1 MAATTTDGLREGAR
15 TARTL
20 MHTVLGEAVA
30 PYRETVWQESLV
42 TALGA
47 LGVSAIAARQVVAR
61 ATREGLLISERIGR
75 RSLMHISADGLARFH
90 EGRQRTLSFGD
101 QPAWDERW
109 LLVAMTIPEER
120 REIRHRFRTQ
130 LEWLGFGSLGNGLW
144 VSPHVEHEE
153 EVLAL
158 LNSGE
163 IPVGAFVCVTDR
175 IASHTPTELART
187 AWDLGSLR
195 RRYDSFVQ
203 EFSKQHPKTAEQRFG
218 SWITMYSDWRHFPQF
233 DPELPE
239 SLLPRQWPRGR
250 ARKLFRAC
258 DAQWSKSATEY
269 FRSLDAQV

>member
-1 MAATTTDGLREGAR
+1 MAGATTDGLREGAR

-30 PYRETVWQESLV
+30 PYGAAVWQESLV
-42 TALGA
+42 AALGT

-61 ATREGLLISERIGR
+61 ATREGLLSSERVGR
-75 RSLMHISADGLARFH
+75 RSLMRISADGLALLH
-90 EGRQRTLSFGD
+90 EGRQRTLAFGD

-144 VSPHVEHEE
+144 VSPHAEHEQQ
-153 EVLAL
+153 VLAL

-163 IPVGAFVCVTDR
+163 IPVGSFVFVTDR

-187 AWDLGSLR
+187 AWDLDSLR
-195 RRYDSFVQ
+195 TRYDSFVRD
-203 EFSKQHPKTAEQRFG
+203 FSKERPKTPQQRFA
-218 SWITMYSDWRHFPQF
+218 SWIRMYSDWRHFPQF

-239 SLLPRQWPRGR
+239 SLLPKQWPRGR
-250 ARKLFRAC
+250 ARKLFLTC
-258 DAQWSKSATEY
+258 DEQWSPSAIEY
-269 FRSLDAQV
+269 FRNLDAQV